1 MNILND
7 QIVGQP
13 LTLDCQVSTVR
24 GITSRVDIVWSSN
37 GEELDITEGKNISSK
52 TNKSMSFTD
61 IHVIQQLSTADEGR
75 EYQCEVFIDTQSP
88 VKATDSV
95 ILNVTG
101 KYVCIYHC
109 IVSVSDICVCT

>member
-13 LTLDCQVSTVR
+13 LTLECQVTTVR

-37 GEELDITEGKNISSK
+37 GSELNVTEGINVSSE

-61 IHVIQQLSTADEGR
+61 IHVIRQLSTADEGR
-75 EYQCEVFIDTQSP
+75 KYQCGVFIDTESP
-88 VKATDSV
+88 VMATDSV

-101 KYVCIYHC
+101 KYIIIAH
-109 IVSVSDICVCT
+109 IL